1 MTARWQ
7 PQGTG
12 SSPAHVLSK
21 TSAHL
26 LISRSPLHAKI
37 RKDRAGQEDNDEGE
51 REREDMERGSIIH
64 AMLLGVGK
72 GFAVA
77 EYSPEPTADDAL
89 AGIVDRFEETGEVPE
104 VDPEAPTEP
113 APKGRKKKP
122 PKPPEPPP
130 VNPHTGKPEWTDW
143 RRGDAQKAKAAIRA
157 RGLIPLLPKHSRIYQ
172 AQASKVADAIEA
184 HGIRL
189 NGVSEP
195 GIVWYEPTTDG
206 SGDEVECWGALDHWH
221 APTRTIYDLKIVR
234 SAHPD
239 ACRKHLYAYGGDI
252 QAAAYTSAVEQVH
265 PELAGRVRFVF
276 VFCELHSG
284 AVTPV
289 TLAGDYAQLGRMRWA
304 RAVNTWARCLRTG
317 HWPAYVEQ
325 TIAMSAPE
333 WAFAEE
339 MGTRAEDN
347 ERAMSSNT
355 RPAVN
360 AEQEDDADEPSEWAE
375 SF

>member
-26 LISRSPLHAKI
+26 LISRSPLHAKM

-51 REREDMERGSIIH
+51 REREDMDRGSVIH

-89 AGIVDRFEETGEVPE
+89 AGIVDREADGEVPDVE
-104 VDPEAPTEP
+104 PEASPEP
-113 APKGRKKKP
+113 AKKGRKKAP

-130 VNPHTGKPEWTDW
+130 VNPHTGKPEWQDW

-157 RGLIPLLPKHSRIYQ
+157 RGLIPLLPKHARIYQ
-172 AQASKVADAIEA
+172 AQAAKVADAIEA
-184 HGIRL
+184 LGIRL
-189 NGVSEP
+189 DGVSEP
-195 GIVWYEPTTDG
+195 GIVWYEQAEN
-206 SGDEVECWGALDHWH
+206 GDDVECWGALDHWSPKT
-221 APTRTIYDLKIVR
+221 ATIYDLKIVR
-234 SAHPD
+234 SAHPE
-239 ACRKHLYAYGGDI
+239 ACRKHLLTYGGDI

-265 PELAGRVRFVF
+265 PELAGRTRFVV

-289 TLAGDYAQLGRMRWA
+289 TLAGDYAQLGRMKWA

-333 WAFAEE
+333 WAIAEE
-339 MGTRAEDN
+339 MSLRAEQS
-347 ERAMSSNT
+347 ERAMVSNM
-355 RPAVN
+355 RPAQTGV
-360 AEQEDDADEPSEWAE
+360 EDDADEPRD
-375 SF
+375 FDVF